1 MGENSTDPQH
11 LVLLGQIKGTQDAHS
26 DLLQA
31 QGNLLQSIDARLRNT
46 EQATTKAAAVSGG
59 VVAVGMALLIEG
71 FKGWI
76 KGPGANS

>member
-1 MGENSTDPQH
+1 MGDTNEPQH
-11 LVLLGQIKGTQDAHS
+11 LLLLGQIKGTQDAHS
-26 DLLQA
+26 DILQA
-31 QGNLLQSIDARLRNT
+31 QGTLLQSIDARLRNT

-71 FKGWI
+71 FKGWM